1 LAGDL
6 GGKTPRFSWITPD
19 RCHDT
24 HDCDVSV
31 GDAWLRQQVDQITAS
46 DAWKSG
52 GVLFITWDED
62 DSNGDNR
69 VLTLVIAP
77 GMSHRSST
85 RAYTHYSLLAT
96 IEDLLGVKRL
106 GQTAKATPMSDLIQG

>member
-1 LAGDL
+1 LARALRGQP
-6 GGKTPRFSWITPD
+6 PRYSSIAPA
-19 RCHDT
+19 RRHGT
-24 HDCDVSV
+24 HACAVSG
-31 GDAWLRQQVDQITAS
+31 GDAWRRQQGDQITAA

-52 GVLFITWDED
+52 GALFITGDED
-62 DSNGDNR
+62 DSNGDKR